1 MTSPLFSQTATF
13 ISRGSL
19 EGEDD
24 MGEPIYSPEVGIDV
38 PAWYEPVESVED
50 NRAAQQVITGYNL
63 YVPNWVRDEF
73 GAADKVLLDFDPTEY
88 EVDPAQHTGP
98 EPDRGHDAVGEDR
111 SPRHDVAQ

>member
-13 ISRGSL
+13 ISRGAL

-24 MGEPIYSPEVGIDV
+24 MGEPIYSPEVGVDV

-63 YVPNWVRDEF
+63 FVPNWVRDEF

-88 EVDPAQHTGP
+88 EVVGDIGYT
-98 EPDRGHDAVGEDR
+98 PDGFITEGYCLAKIEKVKG
-111 SPRHDVAQ
+111 